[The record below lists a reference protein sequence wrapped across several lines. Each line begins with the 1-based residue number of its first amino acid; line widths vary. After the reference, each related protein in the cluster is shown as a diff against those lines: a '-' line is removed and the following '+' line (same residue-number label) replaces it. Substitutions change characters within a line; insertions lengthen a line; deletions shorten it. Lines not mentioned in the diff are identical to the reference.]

1 VIELEQTARLTKA
14 SKVLEIG
21 CGTGNHIARL
31 VDSRGCCAWGIDP
44 SEAMLRHAP
53 AGDRLQVSRGSADR
67 LPFPDEFFDFAF
79 SVDVIH
85 HVPDTMAYFSE
96 SCRVL
101 VPGGRLCTLT
111 DSENIIRQRKPLAE
125 FWPETVQADLARYPQ
140 ISVLRRQMME
150 AGFVDIEEK
159 VISWPVEINDPGPF
173 QARAFS
179 CLHLISDEAFER
191 GLQLLIQALRAGPVQ
206 GLSAYSCLWAR
217 SRSSRQSHKL
227 YHYQPDGLA

>member
-1 VIELEQTARLTKA
+1 VIELEQRAQLTQA

-31 VDSRGCCAWGIDP
+31 VDSCGCRAWGIDP
-44 SEAMLRHAP
+44 SEAMLRHA
-53 AGDRLQVSRGSADR
+53 ATDERLQVSRGSADR
-67 LPFPDEFFDFAF
+67 LPFPNEFFDFAF

-96 SCRVL
+96 SGRVL
-101 VPGGRLCTLT
+101 VPRGRICTLT
-111 DSENIIRQRKPLAE
+111 DSEEIIRRRKPLAE
-125 FWPETVQADLARYPQ
+125 FWPETVEADLARYPQ
-140 ISVLRRQMME
+140 ISVLRRQMKE

-191 GLQLLIQALRAGPVQ
+191 GLRSLVQALRAGPVQ
-206 GLSAYSCLWAR
+206 GFSAYSCLWGR
-217 SRSSRQSHKL
+217 SRNSQQCQGGRI
-227 YHYQPDGLA
+227 